1 MGKCAGKKMV
11 YNLPSAAPP
20 PSSYAMQEYRA
31 IKRMRE
37 KKAAAALKETDSPEQ
52 PPSPQAVSPMRK
64 ASIEKG
70 EVFTPIE
77 TDKRVQIMNSCN
89 EGEQE
94 KL

>member
-31 IKRMRE
+31 MKRM
-37 KKAAAALKETDSPEQ
+37 KETDSPGQ
-52 PPSPQAVSPMRK
+52 PPAAQAVPPMRK
-64 ASIEKG
+64 ASTEKG

-77 TDKRVQIMNSCN
+77 TDKRVQMMNNSCG